1 MIGEVIAFRDGC
13 ERAADKTGILLWKDR
28 FDADWL
34 SLKSSEN
41 WKFEPCSRED
51 SNLQGLPHALLRRTR
66 LPVSPREQ
74 IERLQSL
81 CCLRL

>member
-34 SLKSSEN
+34 SLR
-41 WKFEPCSRED
+41 FYHRGHREEEANAGQAA
-51 SNLQGLPHALLRRTR
+51 SLAEAER
-66 LPVSPREQ
+66 LPTTVDSS
-74 IERLQSL
+74 RLSL
-81 CCLRL
+81 CSLGPLW

>member
-34 SLKSSEN
+34 SLRFHHREHRDEEEN
-41 WKFEPCSRED
+41 AGETAS
-51 SNLQGLPHALLRRTR
+51 HAETEKI
-66 LPVSPREQ
+66 SCQ
-74 IERLQSL
+74 
-81 CCLRL
+81 